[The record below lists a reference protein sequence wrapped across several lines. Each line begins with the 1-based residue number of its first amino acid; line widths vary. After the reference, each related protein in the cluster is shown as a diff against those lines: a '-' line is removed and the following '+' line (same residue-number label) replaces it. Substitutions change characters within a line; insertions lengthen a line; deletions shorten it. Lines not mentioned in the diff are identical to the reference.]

1 MANIIRIKRSQV
13 TGTPAS
19 LAEGELAYSEVSG
32 HLFIGGSGDT
42 ILIIGGLTD
51 HNKLTG
57 IEANANNYSL
67 PISSPT
73 VLGGIKIGSGLNIDG
88 DGVVSLSSGSSITSG
103 EVDTRIATAINNL
116 VAGAPAALDTLN
128 ELANALN
135 DNDSEIAALTTGLGD
150 KMAKAANLSDVADV
164 PTARTNL
171 GLGSM
176 AQQNANAVAITG
188 GSIDNVTLDGGSF

>member
-128 ELANALN
+128 ELATALN

-150 KMAKAANLSDVADV
+150 KMAKAANLSDVADI